1 MDIKINLS
9 YGEDSI
15 HNLAF
20 IKALLI
26 KFNIEK
32 LNISYSQKE
41 ELRKQIL
48 KELERLERTQK
59 QS

>member
-1 MDIKINLS
+1 MDIKLNILI
-9 YGEDSI
+9 GEGSI
-15 HNLAF
+15 QNIAF

-26 KFNIEK
+26 KHRIEK

-48 KELERLERTQK
+48 KELERLEK
-59 QS
+59 I

>member
-1 MDIKINLS
+1 MDININIS

-32 LNISYSQKE
+32 LNISYTQKE

-48 KELERLERTQK
+48 KELERREK